1 MLNYRYNKSKQQNI
15 FWMYIFWFSYYIF
28 TFQFIKLQITV
39 YGLTILHVGL
49 NYMKFEKIT
58 SWTEI
63 ERTEGIKFFIIEE
76 FFMRL

>member
-1 MLNYRYNKSKQQNI
+1 MLNYRYNNSKQQNI
-15 FWMYIFWFSYYIF
+15 FWVYIFWFSYYIF